1 MVGVVLLSGC
11 CVGCGDVC
19 AWSMGAVGAWVKG
32 AFGYVRC
39 LRLPG
44 GLGDLGGAG
53 RDVWERAGAGRA
65 RSAPFFR

>member
-1 MVGVVLLSGC
+1 
-11 CVGCGDVC
+11 
-19 AWSMGAVGAWVKG
+19 MGAVGAWVEG
-32 AFGYVRC
+32 VFGYASYVRS
-39 LRLPG
+39 PG